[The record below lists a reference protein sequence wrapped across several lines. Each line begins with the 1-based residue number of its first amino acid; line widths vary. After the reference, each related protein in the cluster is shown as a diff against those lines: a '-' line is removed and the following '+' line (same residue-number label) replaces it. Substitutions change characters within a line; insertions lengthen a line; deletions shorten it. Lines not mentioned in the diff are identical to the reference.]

1 MAQYPDADTDRRVR
15 ADELSSCVTAIF
27 QAVGMAAEDA
37 QFLTDSLVRA
47 DLRGI
52 HSHGVIRVPDY
63 VKKMTVEGVD
73 PRGVP
78 RVVSRRVGA
87 IVVDGANTMG
97 QIGGR
102 LAMTEAM
109 KAARENG
116 IALAALRG
124 SNHCG
129 ALDWFT
135 LMAAGAGMIGIAGS
149 NALPTMAPLGGTDK
163 IIGMNPVSVAI
174 PSSGDPF
181 VLDLA
186 FGATAHGKI
195 RVYAQKGQPIP
206 QGWAL
211 DAEGRPT
218 TDATAALD
226 GLIQPAGGHKGIAL
240 AMAVGMLSSLLSGAA
255 YGTELGDMVDGPTPG
270 KDGQFFLAI
279 DIAAFAP
286 VEDFRTRVEGILDE
300 IRGSARADGVSR
312 LLVPGEMERGF
323 EADYGRD
330 GILLPG
336 QTVLDILGVADKLGL
351 DGAAWA
357 ARL

>member
-15 ADELSSCVTAIF
+15 AEHLSACVTAIF
-27 QAVGMAAEDA
+27 EATGMSPEDA
-37 QFLTDSLVRA
+37 GLLTESLVRA

-63 VKKMTVEGVD
+63 VKKLTVDGVE
-73 PRGVP
+73 PRGKP
-78 RVVSRRVGA
+78 RVVSRRAGA
-87 IVVDGANTMG
+87 LVVDGANTMG

-102 LAMTEAM
+102 LAMSEAITT
-109 KAARENG
+109 ARETG
-116 IALAALRG
+116 IAFAALNN

-129 ALDWFT
+129 SLDWFT
-135 LMAAGAGMIGIAGS
+135 LAAADAGMIGIAGS

-163 IIGMNPVSVAI
+163 IIGMNPISVAI
-174 PSSGDPF
+174 PSSGPAF

-195 RVYAQKGQPIP
+195 RVYAQKGHLIP
-206 QGWAL
+206 EGWAL
-211 DAEGRPT
+211 DADGRPT
-218 TDATAALD
+218 TDATAALQ

-255 YGTELGDMVDGPTPG
+255 YGTELGDMVNGPKAG

-279 DIAAFAP
+279 DIAAFTP
-286 VEDFRTRVEGILDE
+286 LDGFRRRVDGILDE
-300 IRGSARADGVSR
+300 IRGSGRAAGVDR

-323 EADYGRD
+323 QSDYDRD

-336 QTVLDILGVADKLGL
+336 QTVLDVLREADRLGL
-351 DGAAWA
+351 DGTTWA
-357 ARL
+357 SRL